1 MKSNTINLN
10 VYSFTKN
17 INIYDVHYIK
27 YIYNKIHNNK
37 AINTDISELIEFI
50 DFKIAIILLNITQ
63 IDLNIYNNLLNKNSN
78 INEKVSNIL
87 REGFRP
93 NYTDT
98 YYKKLDTFKHKI
110 LGKDKFESNLLMC
123 VYILFSYDNDNKKEN
138 AELLNLFKNNNNN
151 DNKGVLQK
159 ANNEEIDSL
168 KKFLFD
174 KYTRYFLCDFKK
186 LENTM
191 KTYVTDNDNNLYNDN
206 FYKNF
211 NKLYTYDNNDNNH
224 HNNYNDDIYNNKNN
238 IFDETIKQKY
248 TNNIKNYS
256 CRKN

>member
-1 MKSNTINLN
+1 MFDFLEKFIVVEEFEYGGELTVKYFPLQVEKNKFGLNIILQTPGHNFIMKSNTINLN

-151 DNKGVLQK
+151 DNKGVL
-159 ANNEEIDSL
+159 
-168 KKFLFD
+168 
-174 KYTRYFLCDFKK
+174 
-186 LENTM
+186 
-191 KTYVTDNDNNLYNDN
+191 
-206 FYKNF
+206 
-211 NKLYTYDNNDNNH
+211 
-224 HNNYNDDIYNNKNN
+224 
-238 IFDETIKQKY
+238 
-248 TNNIKNYS
+248 
-256 CRKN
+256 